1 MCAPTITSNA
11 ITFCRGY
18 QDFRFI
24 WYLKAFRLILKI
36 IIYFILAFSSFVAEK
51 SCWPSMKT
59 LFLLRLWSMIFPCSD
74 FRHVVMTP
82 AILLMCEYLT
92 RCPIISGRDVA
103 VGSFLCSMVLSVSA
117 LLRSLH
123 FIITVLLNSVTWNF
137 ICSSEYHINHIYTP
151 YSPTL

>member
-1 MCAPTITSNA
+1 MLASDYFELDHFLQRIS
-11 ITFCRGY
+11 
-18 QDFRFI
+18 RFQVYFVHQPFHFI
-24 WYLKAFRLILKI
+24 FYPQYH
-36 IIYFILAFSSFVAEK
+36 YFILLVFYFFADK

-103 VGSFLCSMVLSVSA
+103 IGSFLCSMLLSVST
-117 LLRSLH
+117 
-123 FIITVLLNSVTWNF
+123 FINFKQMKYMQEGLNLIIIRVL
-137 ICSSEYHINHIYTP
+137 
-151 YSPTL
+151 